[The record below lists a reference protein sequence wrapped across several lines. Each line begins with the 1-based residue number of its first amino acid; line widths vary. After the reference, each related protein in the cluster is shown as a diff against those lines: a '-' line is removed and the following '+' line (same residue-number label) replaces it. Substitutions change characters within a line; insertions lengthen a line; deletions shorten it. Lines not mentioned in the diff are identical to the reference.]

1 MMPQI
6 QAEPD
11 TLTRQMAEACF
22 SRLYTEHWRD
32 LFEYAI
38 RRVPDPEDAAEVV
51 EETFLVAWRR
61 LADVPDGCEARLWL
75 YGVARHALANQ
86 RRGERRRA
94 HLADR
99 LAIELSNRLSYPPP
113 GPEALA
119 MLAALKQLDADDREV
134 LLLAGWEE
142 LEPREIARVLEIS
155 TVACRSRLLRARR
168 RLYRVLAD
176 EDGQLLLPKSNE
188 IASKEEP

>member
-1 MMPQI
+1 MMPEI
-6 QAEPD
+6 QTEPES
-11 TLTRQMAEACF
+11 LTGQLAEARF
-22 SRLYTEHWRD
+22 SRLYAEHWRD
-32 LFEYAI
+32 LLEYAV
-38 RRVPDPEDAAEVV
+38 RRLPSPEDAAEVV

-61 LADVPDGCEARLWL
+61 LADVPDDGEARLWL

-99 LAIELSNRLSYPPP
+99 LAIELSIRPSHPSP
-113 GPEALA
+113 GLETLA
-119 MLAALKQLDADDREV
+119 ILAALKQLEADDREV

-168 RLYRVLAD
+168 RLYRLLAD
-176 EDGQLLLPKSNE
+176 EDGRLLPKSNQ